1 MILSH
6 RIGLA
11 LLDRKNRDASSSRDA
26 DRRFDVL
33 SGRVSRELDKLAA
46 LAARLTRLGVRDLPL
61 PAGLHRLELPPAAQA
76 VAETTWPVSTGSAVA
91 SSPQAA
97 ALAALRT
104 NRPALAAVPVPGRG
118 HEVAVSGPA
127 PARAVAATAS
137 GARTRVVRPFLPVA
151 DQETRRSRNAVM
163 AVLSRSVLP
172 RRDAVGPASRQR
184 ASLRT
189 PMGMIETAVAA
200 RSGEPPAPGGQD
212 QRPTVPAVSL
222 ALRAAGRAAGS
233 GRTLSSIVVQPS
245 PPDVFLSVDRPGPV
259 RKAGMDILHAVP
271 GAARR
276 EAFGNLAS
284 SAARSPPPRVPEA
297 GSTGDTQYRLADLQR
312 GVVSVPQ
319 TESRRDVLRRQVVPP
334 AGISGRS
341 TATPIGSV
349 TQGDIGSRQVA
360 GLGAVAE
367 NGPGMEVGR
376 MMVNLMGDVV
386 VDGRRLGQVVA
397 SSQARQASL
406 PAHGPSRV
414 NLRAVPIHSG
424 MQIPQ

>member
-11 LLDRKNRDASSSRDA
+11 LLDRENQDASSGRNA

-33 SGRVSRELDKLAA
+33 GGRVSRELDKLAA
-46 LAARLTRLGVRDLPL
+46 LAARLTRLGARDLPL
-61 PAGLHRLELPPAAQA
+61 PAGLHRLDLPPAAQA
-76 VAETTWPVSTGSAVA
+76 VADTAWPASTGSAPV

-97 ALAALRT
+97 VLASLRT
-104 NRPALAAVPVPGRG
+104 NRDALAAVPVPARA
-118 HEVAVSGPA
+118 HEAAVSGPA

-137 GARTRVVRPFLPVA
+137 AARARVARPALPVA

-163 AVLSRSVLP
+163 AVLFRSVPP
-172 RRDAVGPASRQR
+172 RRDAAGSASRQR
-184 ASLRT
+184 APLAT
-189 PMGMIETAVAA
+189 VETAVAA
-200 RSGEPPAPGGQD
+200 RSGDRSAPGGQD
-212 QRPTVPAVSL
+212 RRPTAPAVSL

-233 GRTLSSIVVQPS
+233 GKTLSSIARQS
-245 PPDVFLSVDRPGPV
+245 SLPDAALSAERPGPV
-259 RKAGMDILHAVP
+259 RKAGMDILRAAVP
-271 GAARR
+271 GAAGR
-276 EAFGNLAS
+276 EALGGLAS
-284 SAARSPPPRVPEA
+284 SAARGLSPGMPEA

-312 GVVSVPQ
+312 GAVSVPQ
-319 TESRRDVLRRQVVPP
+319 TESRQDVLRRQVIPP
-334 AGISGRS
+334 AGIPGRS
-341 TATPIGSV
+341 TAIPIGSV
-349 TQGDIGSRQVA
+349 TQGDVGSRQVA
-360 GLGAVAE
+360 GQGAVGE
-367 NGPGMEVGR
+367 NGAGMEAGQM